1 MEKYEVIIET
11 DVACPS
17 VISIGEV
24 GLMVVRYSDDNKY
37 GIEVC
42 DYMSACTYEELMDD
56 LTEYGFLSTF
66 PKLKKISVARF
77 DTEAEA
83 VELANELIEILV
95 SC

>member
-1 MEKYEVIIET
+1 MQSYEIIIET

-17 VISIGEV
+17 IISIGEV
-24 GLMVVRYSDDNKY
+24 GLMVVKYNDDNKY

-42 DYMSACTYEELMDD
+42 DYMSACTSEELMDD
-56 LTEYGFLSTF
+56 LAEYGFLSTF
-66 PKLKKISVARF
+66 PNLKKISVARY

-83 VELANELIEILV
+83 IELANELIEVLL